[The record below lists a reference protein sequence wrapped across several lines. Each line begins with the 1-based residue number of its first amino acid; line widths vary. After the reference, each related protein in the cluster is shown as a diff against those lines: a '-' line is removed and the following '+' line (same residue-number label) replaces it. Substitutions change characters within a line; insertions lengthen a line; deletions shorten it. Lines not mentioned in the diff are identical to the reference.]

1 MSWCV
6 NYFVF
11 SFDLK
16 WGDDPAG
23 FFNKFLNK
31 SDPTNI
37 FSLGSIIPG
46 ILIGLVVMWIWV
58 VLSIWKGAKTV
69 SKVVYVTVILPWLIL
84 IIFVIRGVT
93 LPGAMDGLAFYLTP
107 DFSKLLEPK
116 VWIAAYGQ
124 VFFSLSLGF
133 GIMIAYASFLPK
145 KSDIVN
151 NVFIIALADSA
162 TAFVGGIAVF
172 SGIGF
177 LCHQPGSSI
186 DQISGGPGLAFVTY
200 PAIINQFPFAP
211 QLFGI
216 LFFLMLLTLAIDS
229 AFSLLETVVTG
240 VMDKWHISRATANIG
255 IAFIAMLCGIV
266 FTTQAGLYWLD
277 IVDNFNTNFV
287 LIIVGILEAIAI
299 AYVLGPKKLRE
310 HVNLTS
316 DFKIGVWW
324 DWIIRIV
331 VPVVLIIGL
340 GWAMYITINEDKPYG
355 GYQSSAVFVGG
366 WGLLIILPVVA
377 LILTVLKSKK
387 QS

>member
-1 MSWCV
+1 
-6 NYFVF
+6 
-11 SFDLK
+11 
-16 WGDDPAG
+16 
-23 FFNKFLNK
+23 
-31 SDPTNI
+31 
-37 FSLGSIIPG
+37 
-46 ILIGLVVMWIWV
+46 
-58 VLSIWKGAKTV
+58 
-69 SKVVYVTVILPWLIL
+69 
-84 IIFVIRGVT
+84 
-93 LPGAMDGLAFYLTP
+93 
-107 DFSKLLEPK
+107 
-116 VWIAAYGQ
+116 
-124 VFFSLSLGF
+124 
-133 GIMIAYASFLPK
+133 
-145 KSDIVN
+145 
-151 NVFIIALADSA
+151 
-162 TAFVGGIAVF
+162 
-172 SGIGF
+172 
-177 LCHQPGSSI
+177 
-186 DQISGGPGLAFVTY
+186 
-200 PAIINQFPFAP
+200 
-211 QLFGI
+211 
-216 LFFLMLLTLAIDS
+216 MLLTLAIDS